1 MTPADRIAAVRR
13 FNRFYTQKIGV
24 LGKHLLDSPFSLTE
38 ARLLYEL
45 AHRAA
50 PTATAIGR
58 DLGIDAGYLSRLLT
72 QFARRGLVATRR
84 SPADGRQTLLSL
96 TARGKAA
103 FAPVESRQRDAVG
116 AMLGALSDANQRRL
130 LGALQTIERVFD
142 ARSESRVAY
151 VLRPHQAGDMGWVV
165 QRHGALYA
173 EEHGYDATFE
183 ALVARIVADFIDHFD
198 AARERCWIAE
208 KDGEPV
214 GSVFLVRKTK
224 SVVKLRLL
232 LLEPSARGLGIGAR
246 LVSECVR
253 FARQCGYRR
262 ITLWT
267 QSELDAARHL
277 YERAGFRRVATKKHH
292 SFGKDLVA
300 ETWELDLGPRLR
312 AARLKPRLT

>member
-45 AHRAA
+45 AHRPA

-58 DLGIDAGYLSRLLT
+58 DLGIDAGYLSRLLA
-72 QFARRGLVATRR
+72 QLAKRGLVATRR
-84 SPADGRQTLLSL
+84 SAADGRQTLLSL

-103 FAPVESRQRDAVG
+103 FAPVESGQRAAVRS
-116 AMLGALSDANQRRL
+116 MLGALSEADQQRFL
-130 LGALQTIERVFD
+130 DALQTIERVFD
-142 ARSESRVAY
+142 ARSEGRVAY
-151 VLRPHQAGDMGWVV
+151 VLRPHHAGDMGWVV

-173 EEHGYDATFE
+173 EEYGYDATFE
-183 ALVARIVADFIDHFD
+183 ALVARIVADFLDHFD

-224 SVVKLRLL
+224 TVAKLRLL
-232 LLEPSARGLGIGAR
+232 LLEPGARGLGIGAR
-246 LVSECVR
+246 LVGECVR
-253 FARQCGYRR
+253 FARQCGYKR

-277 YERAGFRRVATKKHH
+277 YERAGFRSVATKKHH

-300 ETWELDLGPRLR
+300 ETWELDLRSR
-312 AARLKPRLT
+312 A